1 MKSIAGLSVLLMCL
15 LAGSAGA
22 YTNVGG
28 DTNCQGCHSEFT
40 TGTDWHDQ
48 HSALASACTDC
59 HADGFGEPI
68 LTSTCS
74 ACHSP
79 DTQPCDWVETHEA
92 NEVTAGSCITCHS
105 NCTSDSGSD
114 EGCDGEPTVYDGPCL
129 VVIIL
134 GEDDPR
140 VELLRTCRDGL
151 LAASPVGRTLIS
163 SYYRASDVL
172 APLAA
177 RCPRVADQLRK
188 PTALAVDALLGALSR

>member
-28 DTNCQGCHSEFT
+28 DTNCQGCHSEFD

-48 HSALASACTDC
+48 HAALASACTDC
-59 HADGFGEPI
+59 HANGFGEPI
-68 LTSTCS
+68 RTSTCS
-74 ACHSP
+74 VCHSP
-79 DTQPCDWVETHEA
+79 DNQPCAMVETHEA

-129 VVIIL
+129 MVIIL

-140 VELLRTCRDGL
+140 VELLRSFRDEI
-151 LAASPVGRTLIS
+151 LAASLAGRTLIK
-163 SYYRASDVL
+163 SYYQVNDAL
-172 APLAA
+172 APLVANS
-177 RCPRVADQLRK
+177 PRVAQQLRK
-188 PTALAVDALLGALSR
+188 PTAGAVDAVLGALNR